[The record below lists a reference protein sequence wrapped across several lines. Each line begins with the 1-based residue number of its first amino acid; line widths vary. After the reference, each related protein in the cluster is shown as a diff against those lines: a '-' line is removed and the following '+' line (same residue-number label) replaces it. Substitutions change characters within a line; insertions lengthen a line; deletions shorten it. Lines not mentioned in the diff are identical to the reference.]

1 MNTTVLTRA
10 GWTRPLLAPAQASAP
25 AQDPVKLGL
34 IVPLSGPWARQGE
47 VMRFGAEMAVD
58 HINAA
63 GGIASSETLTPASS
77 LATFRAG
84 QEVLAMLLED
94 SRVRS

>member
-10 GWTRPLLAPAQASAP
+10 G
-25 AQDPVKLGL
+25 
-34 IVPLSGPWARQGE
+34 WARQGE

-84 QEVLAMLLED
+84 QEHIRRARTSKRFSGISRRFWQCSLRLAA
-94 SRVRS
+94 